1 MDQFPS
7 PAGRFTMVGMLN
19 RRWRILWLLLLASVF
34 AGGYLMLQPRW
45 IVRRLNG
52 HTPGVL
58 YAWPTD
64 SRAIA
69 LTIDDGP
76 DPKTTPRMLE
86 VLDQYEAHATFFVLT
101 DHIPGREPLV
111 EQMLSEGH
119 ELGNHMLSDR
129 ASIRLSAPDFE
140 QHLLRARQ
148 ILEDYAPTRWF
159 RPGSGWYN
167 REMLAVLHRY
177 GYETVLGS
185 IYPYD
190 AHLPSS
196 WLASRYILWRA
207 HPGGVI
213 ILHDSGARG
222 MRTVETLKVIL
233 PALQARGY
241 RIMNLTELSEF
252 AEPDG
257 SL

>member
-1 MDQFPS
+1 MDQFPL
-7 PAGRFTMVGMLN
+7 PASRFTMVAALL
-19 RRWRILWLLLLASVF
+19 RRRRTRWLLLLVLIL

-52 HTPGVL
+52 HTPGVQ

-64 SRAIA
+64 SKVIA

-76 DPKTTPRMLE
+76 DPESTPRILE
-86 VLDQYEAHATFFVLT
+86 VLDQYDAHATFFVLT
-101 DHIPGREPLV
+101 DRIPGLEPLL
-111 EQMLSEGH
+111 ERMLSEGH
-119 ELGNHMLSDR
+119 ELGNHMLTDR
-129 ASIRLSAPDFE
+129 ASIRLSASEFE
-140 QHLLRARQ
+140 QHLLRARE
-148 ILEDYAPTRWF
+148 ILGDYAPTRWF

-167 REMLAVLHRY
+167 REMLAILHRY

-185 IYPYD
+185 VYPYD

-196 WLASRYILWRA
+196 WLASHYVLWRA

-213 ILHDSGARG
+213 ILHDWGERG
-222 MRTVETLKVIL
+222 MRTVETLQVIL

-241 RIMNLTELSEF
+241 RILNLTELSELV
-252 AEPDG
+252 EPEG